1 MNEIKVKVN
10 FKNRTIYKQGVD
22 LTSGDYNST
31 KLLFEFDRQDGR
43 KVFEM
48 KDPDG
53 NLVLL
58 ADIENNEVELV
69 GKDEN
74 GNNVSLF
81 NKPNDYRFEISLYDG
96 DSKLTSASDYIK
108 VKQEQVIVDG
118 EPITAYLPIFDKL
131 INEVEN
137 LNIEME
143 NGIVIITR
151 KDGSQH
157 SENVNGEDYII
168 TEEDYEEIET
178 NVKSD
183 IQPILENIENVANE
197 SNAIARGKA
206 QTKTFKT
213 FVELEEWLRDVSNK
227 GILKQGDNLYI
238 EALYTDETETTKQ
251 PDYWVTETLE
261 EPNEEGYYYN
271 ISTLGAETPVLID
284 YAKKEQFVTL
294 LNEKE
299 YEDLSTNGTVNRED
313 GKTLV
318 FNANTYYFIP
328 EEE

>member
-1 MNEIKVKVN
+1 MNVIKVYVN
-10 FKNRTIYKQGVD
+10 FENRDIKKQNKL
-22 LTSGDYNST
+22 LTTGDYNST
-31 KLLFEFDRQDGR
+31 KLVFEFDRQDGR

-58 ADIENNEVELV
+58 TDIVNNEVVLV

-81 NKPNDYRFEISLYDG
+81 NQPNDYRFEISLYDG

-108 VKQEQVIVDG
+108 IKQEEVIVDG

-137 LNIEME
+137 LNVEVKE
-143 NGIVIITR
+143 NILTITK
-151 KDGSQH
+151 KDGT
-157 SENVNGEDYII
+157 SESVNIKGDDYII
-168 TEEDYEEIET
+168 TEKDYQEIET

-183 IQPILENIENVANE
+183 IQPILENIENVSKQAE
-197 SNAIARGKA
+197 VIARGKA
-206 QTKTFKT
+206 QAKVVKTFA
-213 FVELEEWLRDVSNK
+213 ELEEWLRDVSNK
-227 GILKQGDNLYI
+227 GILKKGDNLYI
-238 EALYTDETETTKQ
+238 EAIYTDETQKEIQ

-261 EPNEEGYYYN
+261 EPNEKGYYYN
-271 ISTLGAETPVLID
+271 ISVLGAEKPDLTE

-294 LNEKE
+294 TQEE
-299 YEDLSTNGTVNRED
+299 YDALETKS
-313 GKTLV
+313 
-318 FNANTYYFIP
+318 ANTYYFII